1 MRFEAPTMNCFVRAV
16 AISSQTSS
24 VGASS
29 AAMVRSPSRSG
40 QLHWPVV
47 IAMITVRM
55 VQPAVNKIV
64 DMVAM
69 RHRFMSAVWTV
80 RVLAMDL
87 RSALHGICGIYR
99 DDMFVHV
106 ILVHMVEMAV
116 VKIIHVTVMTN
127 RGVPAIRAMLVSVVG
142 VVFLGTCS
150 HWQYSLRLLP
160 SVPGHRGQ

>member
-1 MRFEAPTMNCFVRAV
+1 M
-16 AISSQTSS
+16 
-24 VGASS
+24 
-29 AAMVRSPSRSG
+29 
-40 QLHWPVV
+40 
-47 IAMITVRM
+47 IAVRM

-64 DMVAM
+64 DMVTM

-142 VVFLGTCS
+142 VVFLGTCG
-150 HWQYSLRLLP
+150 HQQCSLRLFAVDTP
-160 SVPGHRGQ
+160 SSQTKVE